1 MKSVGTANIDRRKF
15 LALGLGAVTM
25 GLTACSSG
33 NSKESYEEGYSAGYS
48 SGYTAGIEAGK
59 AESTGANTNTST
71 STSADTSESSKAET
85 SNVPES
91 GIEYTINGVSLGTVK
106 YSSHGTGVALVLD
119 LTAKNVSNEAKSAI
133 FIGSVVN
140 AYQDGKALDEAF
152 LVEGYETSYG
162 TEIKPGATLNG
173 WVAYE
178 LLDET
183 TPVELEAGTINASSG
198 KTPYY
203 GLTNPQ
209 TVDTATL

>member
-15 LALGLGAVTM
+15 LALGLGAVAM

-33 NSKESYEEGYSAGYS
+33 NSKGSYEDGYSAGYS
-48 SGYTAGIEAGK
+48 AGYTAGIEAGK
-59 AESTGANTNTST
+59 AGSTGANT
-71 STSADTSESSKAET
+71 STSADTGESSKAET

-91 GIEYTINGVSLGTVK
+91 GIEYTINGVSLGTVE
-106 YSSHGTGVALVLD
+106 YSLHGTGVALVLD
-119 LTAKNVSNEAKSAI
+119 LTAKNVSDEVKNAT
-133 FIGSVVN
+133 FTGSVVN

-152 LVEGYETSYG
+152 QVEGYETSYG

-183 TPVELEAGTINASSG
+183 TPVELEARTINTSSG

-209 TVDTATL
+209 TVDPTTL